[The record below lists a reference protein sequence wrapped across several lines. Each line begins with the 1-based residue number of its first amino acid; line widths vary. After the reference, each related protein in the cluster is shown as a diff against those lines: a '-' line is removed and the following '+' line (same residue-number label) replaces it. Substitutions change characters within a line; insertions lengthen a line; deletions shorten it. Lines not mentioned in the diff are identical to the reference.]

1 MLSAQ
6 TSRVPSSLSSV
17 FPPSPADA
25 RQGTASHPTGIE
37 KSFKDQ
43 HFPEEGLNHGKAE
56 RRQVLGVWAK
66 GFVNARGGIQWN
78 NDSSS
83 NNDVDGVCDL
93 GKDIS
98 EVLAVSLRL

>member
-1 MLSAQ
+1 MVKQRGGRCWVSGQ
-6 TSRVPSSLSSV
+6 
-17 FPPSPADA
+17 
-25 RQGTASHPTGIE
+25 
-37 KSFKDQ
+37 
-43 HFPEEGLNHGKAE
+43 
-56 RRQVLGVWAK
+56 K